1 MPGRVGKH
9 SRGHVAPRNAPTLPR
24 MPFTPLRVVE
34 IGCVGAAVVL
44 SGILFLPASAD
55 PVNVVKLVALLLA
68 AAGCLAAAAAALVR
82 EREVHVP
89 GGALPLALGVFIA
102 ALGVALM
109 SSPSTTTAMLGAPGR
124 LSGFLLYLA
133 AAVLVVSTLRGGLPA
148 LTVVEGAVGAAA
160 LFTASYGLLQYA
172 GVDAVGWANEFN
184 PIIASLGNPN
194 FASAYMGVCASVLVG
209 LTLRADQPRGLRAT
223 AGAAAVGSGL
233 AAALSGAVQGPLAA
247 AAGLTVVLLAW
258 LLNRPEPA
266 QRRRLVAGLA
276 VIVSLGVSLLL
287 IGAAGAGPA
296 SAIFGSGNFE
306 TRKWYWSAALTMWRD
321 APVLGVGLDHY
332 GRNWG
337 TARPMSN
344 VTALGG
350 GDFTDAAHNV
360 PLHLLATG
368 GLVVALAYLALV
380 AVTLLA
386 LVRGLRSLEGNAR
399 LRLAGLGGG
408 WVAYQVQSLVSI
420 DQVPLVVLNFVLSA
434 AVVVASGTSRL
445 KHLRLPGALP
455 VEPERPAGRRRA
467 ASVAPRVRATTPGD
481 VVLLGLISVVGLTLL
496 WMALIP
502 LRADVAI
509 RSGDNAL
516 RRGDGNASLAAYD
529 KAIDLLPGR
538 TAYWARKASLMTN
551 VQPETA
557 LSAYDG
563 AIRADPSNAAAL
575 RSAGAL
581 AEAEGQLERARH
593 YFTRAVEVDPYN
605 PGTVAAA
612 ATFELRHGG
621 AAAARELLEA
631 AVARTPGQA
640 ALWTPLGDARQV
652 LGDREGAIA
661 AYEQALALD
670 PSIAKATEELAKL
683 RA

>member
-1 MPGRVGKH
+1 E
-9 SRGHVAPRNAPTLPR
+9 VA
-24 MPFTPLRVVE
+24 
-34 IGCVGAAVVL
+34 
-44 SGILFLPASAD
+44 
-55 PVNVVKLVALLLA
+55 
-68 AAGCLAAAAAALVR
+68 
-82 EREVHVP
+82 
-89 GGALPLALGVFIA
+89 
-102 ALGVALM
+102 
-109 SSPSTTTAMLGAPGR
+109 
-124 LSGFLLYLA
+124 
-133 AAVLVVSTLRGGLPA
+133 
-148 LTVVEGAVGAAA
+148 
-160 LFTASYGLLQYA
+160 
-172 GVDAVGWANEFN
+172 
-184 PIIASLGNPN
+184 
-194 FASAYMGVCASVLVG
+194 
-209 LTLRADQPRGLRAT
+209 
-223 AGAAAVGSGL
+223 
-233 AAALSGAVQGPLAA
+233 
-247 AAGLTVVLLAW
+247 
-258 LLNRPEPA
+258 
-266 QRRRLVAGLA
+266 
-276 VIVSLGVSLLL
+276 
-287 IGAAGAGPA
+287 
-296 SAIFGSGNFE
+296 
-306 TRKWYWSAALTMWRD
+306 
-321 APVLGVGLDHY
+321 
-332 GRNWG
+332 
-337 TARPMSN
+337 
-344 VTALGG
+344 
-350 GDFTDAAHNV
+350 AAHNV

-481 VVLLGLISVVGLTLL
+481 VVLLGVISVVGLTLL
-496 WMALIP
+496 WMALVP

-538 TAYWARKASLMTN
+538 AAYWARKASLMTN

-563 AIRADPSNAAAL
+563 AIKADPSNAAAL

-581 AEAEGQLERARH
+581 AEAEGQLERARS

-605 PGTVAAA
+605 PGTVTAA

-652 LGDREGAIA
+652 LGDLPGAIE
-661 AYEQALALD
+661 AYELAISLD
-670 PSIAKATEELAKL
+670 PAQTKAAAELEKL
-683 RA
+683 QRTS